1 MTALSGMR
9 NEEWGMEWNGE
20 WGFMRVYI
28 TLLFVELDGYVIF
41 DFHL

>member
-1 MTALSGMR
+1 MR
-9 NEEWGMEWNGE
+9 NEEWGMGVYGGLW
-20 WGFMRVYI
+20 VIYI